1 MRLFLASLALAS
13 AALAGAAN
21 AQADRVSD
29 SEFVALAR
37 CAGLYE
43 GAGLDA
49 QTLNNEL
56 RAARRGRADH
66 VREQAT
72 NAKARAEAEAA
83 SASGGAAEQLAAERA
98 ACAA

>member
-1 MRLFLASLALAS
+1 MRLLVASLALAS

-21 AQADRVSD
+21 AQSARLSD
-29 SEFVALAR
+29 GQFVALSR
-37 CAGLYE
+37 CAGLHE

-49 QTLNNEL
+49 QQINQEL

-72 NAKARAEAEAA
+72 VAKAQAQAEAA
-83 SASGGAAEQLAAERA
+83 RAAGADAERLAAERA
-98 ACAA
+98 ACAG